1 VQQKTHMYL
10 HAIYKYLKLKKISI
24 LMTIK
29 MDNNLWNIQTVEV
42 HTSMKMNKLYNI
54 QQHGSVS
61 LATLAKEAR

>member
-1 VQQKTHMYL
+1 
-10 HAIYKYLKLKKISI
+10 
-24 LMTIK
+24 MTIK